1 MAEMYSNGEV
11 VMNERIKMYHRNYIC
26 VLLAIS
32 LFVSPLTVGAEQTI
46 LKSGREKLKTRVT
59 LSWVEKPIETVLMD
73 LAEAANIDIIKSPTV
88 TGTVTAKVTDVPLEE
103 ALTNILAVHNST
115 YIATENM
122 IRVIQLPVTA
132 PLKEPQ
138 ITRIYKITYADP
150 NQVFIA
156 LDDFKS
162 GKGEIAIIKG
172 TSHIIVTDQEHKIK
186 AMDELVERIDQMT
199 PQVLI
204 EVRIYDVTTRE
215 GFELDPRWHLSNKP
229 YPMGPMPT
237 PDEIKTIQTS
247 PESTYSKQK
256 RTDMTWMQVAGER
269 PVYPPTDPP
278 AWVDGYPDPNHV
290 WFAGGDTA
298 PVTERIE
305 EQWTQEPGG
314 TRIEKTYSNPSP
326 FMYGRRRDDFIGGS
340 FDRYSGGTLHI
351 SLLDDAIDLNF
362 VLSVL
367 HSQVDARLLA
377 NPRILV
383 LDNETADF
391 EIVRETPY
399 REFQQVGRLDPI
411 SYTAFKN
418 IGVDLKVTPH
428 IARDGMLR
436 LHVVPQFSTLVSQV
450 PTATAD
456 GFVNTLPAPIVDARR
471 VDTKTM
477 IRDGQTIVLGGLRK
491 REVSKGIS
499 KVPVLSDMPLIGG
512 LFKSE
517 TESKVIKEL
526 VVFITARIVTE
537 PTFSKRE
544 QQLYSETKFEPP
556 KIEKTRI
563 EKGEFDSTK
572 TEESEI
578 TDSLDLL
585 LKKLEA
591 PEE

>member
-1 MAEMYSNGEV
+1 
-11 VMNERIKMYHRNYIC
+11 
-26 VLLAIS
+26 
-32 LFVSPLTVGAEQTI
+32 
-46 LKSGREKLKTRVT
+46 
-59 LSWVEKPIETVLMD
+59 MD

-88 TGTVTAKVTDVPLEE
+88 TGTVTAKVTDVPLGE
-103 ALTNILAVHNST
+103 ALTNILAVHNSAF
-115 YIATENM
+115 IATDNM
-122 IRVIQLPVTA
+122 IRVIQLPETA

-138 ITRIYKITYADP
+138 VTRIYKITYADP
-150 NQVFIA
+150 NQVFYA
-156 LDDFKS
+156 LDEFKT
-162 GKGEIAIIKG
+162 GKGEIALIKG

-186 AMDELVERIDQMT
+186 AMDDLVERIDQLT

-237 PDEIKTIQTS
+237 PEEIKVTQTN
-247 PESTYSKQK
+247 PETTYHKQK
-256 RTDMTWMQVAGER
+256 RTDMTWQTVKDSTQWGGDF
-269 PVYPPTDPP
+269 P
-278 AWVDGYPDPNHV
+278 GYPDPNAV
-290 WFAGGDTA
+290 WLPPGTNPDA
-298 PVTERIE
+298 PIFERIE
-305 EQWTQEPGG
+305 ENWEQTPGG
-314 TRIEKTYSNPSP
+314 TEIERTYSNPSP
-326 FMYGRRRDDFIGGS
+326 FMYGRRRDDFVGGK
-340 FDRYSGGTLHI
+340 FDRYSGGTLHV

-362 VLSVL
+362 VLTVL

-436 LHVVPQFSTLVSQV
+436 LHIIPQFSTLVSQV
-450 PTATAD
+450 PTATSD
-456 GFVNTLPAPIVDARR
+456 GIVNTLPAPIVDARR
-471 VDTKTM
+471 VDTKAM
-477 IRDGQTIVLGGLRK
+477 IKDGQTIVLGGLRK
-491 REVSKGIS
+491 RDISKGVS
-499 KVPVLSDMPLIGG
+499 KVPVLCDIPLIGG

-526 VVFITARIVTE
+526 IVFITAKIVAK
-537 PTFSKRE
+537 PAFSERE
-544 QQLYSETKFEPP
+544 QQLYSETKFEAP

-563 EKGEFDSTK
+563 EKGEFNTSK
-572 TEESEI
+572 AEESEI
-578 TDSLDLL
+578 TDSLDILL
-585 LKKLEA
+585 QKLEK

>member
-1 MAEMYSNGEV
+1 MHK
-11 VMNERIKMYHRNYIC
+11 RIKMYHRNYIC

-32 LFVSPLTVGAEQTI
+32 LFVSPITFGAEQTI
-46 LKSGREKLKTRVT
+46 SKTGREKLKTRVT

-122 IRVIQLPVTA
+122 VRVIQLPVTA

-138 ITRIYKITYADP
+138 ITRVYKITYADP
-150 NQVFIA
+150 NQVFEA

-162 GKGEIAIIKG
+162 GKGEIALIKG
-172 TSHIIVTDQEHKIK
+172 TSHIIVSDEEYKVK
-186 AMDELVERIDQMT
+186 AMDDLVERIDQMT

-215 GFELDPRWHLSNKP
+215 GFELDPQWHLSNKP
-229 YPMGPMPT
+229 YPTGPMPT

-247 PESTYSKQK
+247 PESSYSKQK
-256 RTDMTWMQVAGER
+256 RTDMSWDDYREWKK
-269 PVYPPTDPP
+269 DPIYGYWYWQ
-278 AWVDGYPDPNHV
+278 AGYPDPCSVGVPAAN
-290 WFAGGDTA
+290 TN
-298 PVTERIE
+298 PPTSPIIERTEE
-305 EQWTQEPGG
+305 NWEQKPGR
-314 TRIEKTYSNPSP
+314 TEIEKTYYNPSP
-326 FMYGRRRDDFIGGS
+326 MLFNQRRDDFVGGS
-340 FDRYSGGTLHI
+340 FDRYTGGSLHI

-399 REFQQVGRLDPI
+399 REFQQVGRLDPM

-418 IGVDLKVTPH
+418 IGVDLRVTPH

-436 LHVVPQFSTLVSQV
+436 LHIVPQFSTLVSQV
-450 PTATAD
+450 PIVTTD
-456 GFVNTLPAPIVDARR
+456 GLVNTLPAPVVDARR

-491 REVSKGIS
+491 REISKGVS
-499 KVPVLSDMPLIGG
+499 KVPVLCDMPLIGG

-526 VVFITARIVTE
+526 IVFITATIVTE

-544 QQLYSETKFEPP
+544 QELYSETKFEPP

-563 EKGEFDSTK
+563 EKGEFDTTK

-578 TDSLDLL
+578 TDSLDIL
-585 LKKLEA
+585 LKKLEK

>member
-1 MAEMYSNGEV
+1 
-11 VMNERIKMYHRNYIC
+11 MNERIKMYHRNYIC